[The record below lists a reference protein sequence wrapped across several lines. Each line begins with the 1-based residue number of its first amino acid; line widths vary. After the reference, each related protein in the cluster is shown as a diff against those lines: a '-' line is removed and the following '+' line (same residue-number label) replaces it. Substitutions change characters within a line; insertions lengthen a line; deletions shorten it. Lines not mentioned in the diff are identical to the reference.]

1 MPATL
6 HHLKITLRDVDPKV
20 VRELLVPSDLRLDRL
35 HAVLQ
40 VAMGWKFEHLHEF
53 IVGGLRDGE
62 RFGPKRSA
70 GPFADFGPPV
80 GDERRYTLENLAADK
95 GSRFIYWYDFGD
107 DWHHDVLVR
116 AVEATDAPPPY
127 PLCLE
132 AKYACPPEDCGG
144 PWGYANLLE
153 ALRDPRHPDHAEI
166 LDWLGGGFDPT
177 HCDRG
182 AIQAALE
189 DLAVAW
195 TGRSRKQARP
205 RQGR

>member
-20 VRELLVPSDLRLDRL
+20 VRELLVPSDLRL
-35 HAVLQ
+35 
-40 VAMGWKFEHLHEF
+40 EHLHEF
-53 IVGGLRDGE
+53 IVGSLRDGE
-62 RFGPKRSA
+62 RFGPKRSE
-70 GPFADFGPPV
+70 GPFADFGAPV
-80 GDERRYTLENLAADK
+80 GDERRYTLKSLAPAR

-107 DWHHDVLVR
+107 DWYHDVVVSSV
-116 AVEATDAPPPY
+116 AASDMPPGA
-127 PLCLE
+127 PLCL
-132 AKYACPPEDCGG
+132 AAQNACPPEDCGG

-189 DLAVAW
+189 DLATTW

-205 RQGR
+205 RKGR